1 MKINKNSLKTTRT
14 ARYFTLGRLD
24 ETTKIIWFVF
34 HGYAQTAD
42 HLLESLQELHDPN
55 TFIIA
60 PEGLSRFYWKDFSS
74 NPVAS
79 WMTKLDRESDIEDNQ
94 AYLNKLYK
102 SFDIDENEIQVNFL
116 GFSQGTATMSRWIAL
131 DEIKSNKIVF
141 YAGRVAHDIDLSK
154 SKNFKKADLIFIYG
168 KQDRFI
174 SEENVSQL
182 IDRFTKNGLDLKVYD
197 FEGKHKVCHDGL
209 KCLLQ

>member
-1 MKINKNSLKTTRT
+1 MKIHKNNLKTTKT
-14 ARYFTLGRLD
+14 ARYFTLGNLD
-24 ETTKIIWFVF
+24 ANTKTVWFVF

-42 HLLESLQELHDPN
+42 KLLESLQKLHQPN

-60 PEGLSRFYWKDFSS
+60 PEGLSRFYWKDFTS

-102 SFDIDENEIQVNFL
+102 SFNFKENNIQVNFL
-116 GFSQGTATMSRWIAL
+116 GFSQGTATMSRWIAQ
-131 DEIKSNKIVF
+131 DEIKTNRIVF
-141 YAGRVAHDIDLSK
+141 YAGQVAHDIDLSK
-154 SKNFKKADLIFIYG
+154 SKNFKNAELIFIYG

-174 SEENVSQL
+174 SEEKVV
-182 IDRFTKNGLDLKVYD
+182 IMKERFNKNGLKLNIYD
-197 FEGKHKVCHDGL
+197 FDGKHKICNEGL
-209 KCLLQ
+209 KFLM